1 MASTSRKKSRSGP
14 KPARRPSKTRP
25 THRPVRRPT
34 AKPSKPT
41 PRRAPPRKKV
51 VAKRA
56 ARPKPKIPV
65 KPALPRKVVPA
76 AAEAPPSPPRFGDG
90 RRHVLSLSFL
100 RDGDE
105 FLARIET
112 DAGQI
117 TEFKHRVLDQLLSL
131 VASELEDLLE

>member
-1 MASTSRKKSRSGP
+1 MASTSRKKSRRGP
-14 KPARRPSKTRP
+14 TTARRSSKARS
-25 THRPVRRPT
+25 VRRPT
-34 AKPSKPT
+34 AKPRKPT
-41 PRRAPPRKKV
+41 ARRAPPHKKA
-51 VAKRA
+51 VAKKA
-56 ARPKPKIPV
+56 ARPKPKIPG
-65 KPALPRKVVPA
+65 KAPPPRKVAPA
-76 AAEAPPSPPRFGDG
+76 PEAISPSPTRPGDG

>member
-1 MASTSRKKSRSGP
+1 MASASHKKSHRGGASP
-14 KPARRPSKTRP
+14 NRASKTRP
-25 THRPVRRPT
+25 ARRSAPRPKRKGAVRRPT
-34 AKPSKPT
+34 H
-41 PRRAPPRKKV
+41 PPKKV
-51 VAKRA
+51 AKKA
-56 ARPKPKIPV
+56 ARPKPK
-65 KPALPRKVVPA
+65 KPAARPTPPRGGSHATEAVT
-76 AAEAPPSPPRFGDG
+76 APPPRSGDG

>member
-1 MASTSRKKSRSGP
+1 MASTSHKKSRRGSTST
-14 KPARRPSKTRP
+14 KRPSKTRP
-25 THRPVRRPT
+25 ARK
-34 AKPSKPT
+34 AT
-41 PRRAPPRKKV
+41 P
-51 VAKRA
+51 
-56 ARPKPKIPV
+56 RPKPKHAPRRPAHPPKKV
-65 KPALPRKVVPA
+65 AKKAAPPKPKPAARIAPPRAGAPPTQA
-76 AAEAPPSPPRFGDG
+76 AAPAPPRSGDG